1 VRFSGITRRGR
12 AAVAIAAALLVAVSA
27 CSSSSSPSKKA
38 SGSATPTST
47 PTPTGT
53 ALFPA
58 VKGAYGVKPTL
69 TFPNANPSKTLQ
81 VKVLSEGTGPVV
93 AKGEL
98 LIADYLGQIWRGKV
112 FDNSYDRKAP
122 IATPIGLGQV
132 IKGWDDGLV
141 GKRVG
146 SRVLLVIP
154 PADGYGSAGSSGAGI
169 KGTDTLAFVVDL
181 ISTYSKTDVGDKK
194 AVVQP
199 VVTAPVT
206 VTGALGARPTIKIA
220 TGAALPTAA
229 KTVVLAKSTGAP
241 IKAGFVVLQYEAEY
255 YNNTL
260 ADSTFLR
267 GQPQGTSIGVSGQ
280 ANPFDGL
287 IGVPIGSR
295 VLITTP
301 VQDQEGNTTGVAIVA
316 DIIAQSGPAKP

>member
-1 VRFSGITRRGR
+1 VRFSAITRRGR
-12 AAVAIAAALLVAVSA
+12 AAAAIAAALLLAMSA
-27 CSSSSSPSKKA
+27 CSSSSSPSKTPSA
-38 SGSATPTST
+38 SA
-47 PTPTGT
+47 TPTGT
-53 ALFPA
+53 ALFPT

-69 TFPNANPSKTLQ
+69 TFPDANPTKALQ

-93 AKGEL
+93 VKGQL

-112 FDNSYDRKAP
+112 FDNSYDRKEP
-122 IATPIGLGQV
+122 IATAIGEGAV

-154 PADGYGSAGSSGAGI
+154 PAYGYGSAGSSAAGI
-169 KGTDTLAFVVDL
+169 KGTDTLAFVIDIV
-181 ISTYSKTDVGDKK
+181 STYSKTDIGDTK

-206 VTGALGARPTIKIA
+206 VTGALGARPTVKIA
-220 TGAALPTAA
+220 KGAALPTAA
-229 KTVVLAKSTGAP
+229 KTVLLAKSTGAP

-260 ADSTFLR
+260 ADSTFER
-267 GQPQGTSIGVSGQ
+267 GQPQATAIGVAGQ

-301 VQDQEGNTTGVAIVA
+301 VQDTSGKTTAVAIVA
-316 DIIAQSGPAKP
+316 DVVAQSGPAKP

>member
-1 VRFSGITRRGR
+1 MRFSAFTRRGR
-12 AAVAIAAALLVAVSA
+12 AALAIAAALLVAVSA
-27 CSSSSSPSKKA
+27 CSSSSSPGKKVSA
-38 SGSATPTST
+38 SS
-47 PTPTGT
+47 TPTGT
-53 ALFPA
+53 ALFPT
-58 VKGAYGVKPTL
+58 VKGGYGTKPTL
-69 TFPNANPSKTLQ
+69 TFANANPSKSLQ

-93 AKGEL
+93 VKGQL

-112 FDNSYDRKAP
+112 FDNSYDRKEP
-122 IATPIGLGQV
+122 IATPIGTGQV
-132 IKGWDDGLV
+132 IKGWDLGLV
-141 GKRVG
+141 GKKVG

-169 KGTDTLAFVVDL
+169 KGTDTLAFVIDIV
-181 ISTYSKTDVGDKK
+181 STYSKTDIGDKK

-199 VVTAPVT
+199 VSTTPVT

-220 TGAALPTAA
+220 KGAAVPTAA

-260 ADSTFLR
+260 ADSTFQR
-267 GQPQGTSIGVSGQ
+267 GQPEATAVGVAGQ
-280 ANPFDGL
+280 ANPFDGV

-301 VQDQEGNTTGVAIVA
+301 VQDSSGKATGVAVVA
-316 DIIAQSGPAKP
+316 DIIAQSGPAKA

>member
-1 VRFSGITRRGR
+1 VRFSAFTRRGR
-12 AAVAIAAALLVAVSA
+12 AAVAIAAALLLALSA
-27 CSSSSSPSKKA
+27 CSSSSSPGKKT
-38 SGSATPTST
+38 SPTSA
-47 PTPTGT
+47 PSGT
-53 ALFPA
+53 ALFPT
-58 VKGAYGVKPTL
+58 VKGSYGVKPTL
-69 TFPNANPSKTLQ
+69 TFANANPSKSLQ

-93 AKGEL
+93 TKGQL

-112 FDNSYDRKAP
+112 FDNSYDRKEP
-122 IATPIGLGQV
+122 IATPIGLGAV

-141 GKRVG
+141 GKKVG

-169 KGTDTLAFVVDL
+169 KGTDTLAFVIDL
-181 ISTYSKTDVGDKK
+181 VSTYSKTDIGDTK
-194 AVVQP
+194 AVPQTVS
-199 VVTAPVT
+199 TAPVT
-206 VTGALGARPTIKIA
+206 VTGALGAEPKVTVAK
-220 TGAALPTAA
+220 GAALPTAA

-241 IKAGFVVLQYEAEY
+241 TKAGFVVLQYEAEY

-260 ADSTFLR
+260 ADSTFQR
-267 GQPQGTSIGVSGQ
+267 GQPQATAVGVSGQ
-280 ANPFDGL
+280 ANPFDGV

-301 VQDQEGNTTGVAIVA
+301 VQDTEGSTTGVAIVA

>member
-1 VRFSGITRRGR
+1 
-12 AAVAIAAALLVAVSA
+12 
-27 CSSSSSPSKKA
+27 
-38 SGSATPTST
+38 
-47 PTPTGT
+47 
-53 ALFPA
+53 
-58 VKGAYGVKPTL
+58 VKGSYGVKPTL
-69 TFPNANPSKTLQ
+69 TFANANPSKSLQ

-93 AKGEL
+93 TKGQL

-112 FDNSYDRKAP
+112 FDNSYDRKEP
-122 IATPIGLGQV
+122 IATPIGLGAV

-141 GKRVG
+141 GKKVG

-169 KGTDTLAFVVDL
+169 KGTDTLAFVIDL
-181 ISTYSKTDVGDKK
+181 VSTYSKTDIGDTK
-194 AVVQP
+194 AVPQTVS
-199 VVTAPVT
+199 TAPVT
-206 VTGALGARPTIKIA
+206 VTGALGAEPKVTVAK
-220 TGAALPTAA
+220 GAALPTAA

-241 IKAGFVVLQYEAEY
+241 TKAGFVVLQYEAEY

-260 ADSTFLR
+260 ADSTFQR
-267 GQPQGTSIGVSGQ
+267 GQPQATAVGVSGQ
-280 ANPFDGL
+280 ANPFDGV

-301 VQDQEGNTTGVAIVA
+301 VQDTEGSTTGVAIVA